1 MNKSIIL
8 HITGWVLCV
17 EAAFMLLPCIIAI
30 IYQEKSGYA
39 FAITIGIC
47 LAIALPLILKKPKN
61 KVFFAKEGFIT
72 VALGWITL
80 SIIGALPFYFSREI
94 PHFVDALFESVSG
107 FTTTG
112 SSILTDV
119 EALSKCTLFWR
130 SLSNWIGGMGVL
142 VFILAIVP
150 MSGGQGIHFM
160 RAESPGPSVGKLVP
174 KIRTSSKLLYLI
186 YIGMTLLQIILLL
199 FGGVPLFDSFTLAFS
214 TAGTGGFSITNSSLA
229 YYSTYIQII
238 VTIFMILFGINFNIY
253 YILFYRRWKEALKSE
268 ELKWYLII
276 IVSSTILISLNIG
289 GFGNFFGSIKD
300 ASFQVASIITTS
312 GFSTV
317 DFNMWPVFSQTILII
332 LMFIGACAGSTG
344 GGIKVS
350 RIIIL
355 VKCIFKELS
364 FLVHK
369 RSVKVLKINN
379 KKIED
384 ETVRSVNVF
393 FVTYVMIFISSLL
406 IISLDNFDFTTNFS
420 AIATT
425 LNDVGPGL
433 GIVGPTGNFSSFSY
447 LSKFVFMFNMLAG
460 RLELFPIL
468 LLFVPDTWK
477 K

>member
-1 MNKSIIL
+1 MCRGSLYAPPL
-8 HITGWVLCV
+8 HYSYYLSR
-17 EAAFMLLPCIIAI
+17 
-30 IYQEKSGYA
+30 KSGYA

-199 FGGVPLFDSFTLAFS
+199 FGGVPLFDSFTLAF
-214 TAGTGGFSITNSSLA
+214 
-229 YYSTYIQII
+229 
-238 VTIFMILFGINFNIY
+238 
-253 YILFYRRWKEALKSE
+253 
-268 ELKWYLII
+268 
-276 IVSSTILISLNIG
+276 
-289 GFGNFFGSIKD
+289 
-300 ASFQVASIITTS
+300 
-312 GFSTV
+312 
-317 DFNMWPVFSQTILII
+317 
-332 LMFIGACAGSTG
+332 
-344 GGIKVS
+344 
-350 RIIIL
+350 
-355 VKCIFKELS
+355 
-364 FLVHK
+364 
-369 RSVKVLKINN
+369 
-379 KKIED
+379 
-384 ETVRSVNVF
+384 
-393 FVTYVMIFISSLL
+393 
-406 IISLDNFDFTTNFS
+406 
-420 AIATT
+420 
-425 LNDVGPGL
+425 
-433 GIVGPTGNFSSFSY
+433 
-447 LSKFVFMFNMLAG
+447 
-460 RLELFPIL
+460 
-468 LLFVPDTWK
+468 
-477 K
+477 